1 MIIRE
6 SEVSDKKALT
16 EMYYQLYPNFKGA
29 KKEIS
34 PNKIQAKNL
43 IFLAE
48 DSSKVV
54 GFVWGTFVSYGI
66 SKYGYIEEL
75 FVEEKYR
82 RRHLGTQL
90 VKRLLEGYKKLGV
103 WALFVMTR
111 EEDSEVQAF
120 YKGLGFRKSK
130 GLWLYMEW

>member
-1 MIIRE
+1 
-6 SEVSDKKALT
+6 
-16 EMYYQLYPNFKGA
+16 MYYQLYPNFKGVRT
-29 KKEIS
+29 EIS
-34 PNKIQAKNL
+34 QNKVHAKNL
-43 IFLAE
+43 VFIAE
-48 DSSKVV
+48 ESGEVI

-75 FVEEKYR
+75 FVKEEYR
-82 RRHLGTQL
+82 RKHLGTQL

-111 EEDSEVQAF
+111 EADADVQAF
-120 YKGLGFRKSK
+120 YKSLGFKKSK